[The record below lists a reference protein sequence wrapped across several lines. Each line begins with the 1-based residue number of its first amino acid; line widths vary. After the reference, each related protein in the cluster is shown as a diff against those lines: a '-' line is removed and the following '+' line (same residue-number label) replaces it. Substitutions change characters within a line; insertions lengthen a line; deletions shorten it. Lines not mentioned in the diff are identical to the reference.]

1 MKVRLK
7 DLADIQSGYP
17 FRGAVV
23 AGPPQCGVAVIQ
35 MRDLGEELVPD
46 LREVVWSDRISV
58 KPTHLV
64 KVGDVLFRGRGNA
77 PAGYCLRELPAQCIA
92 AAPLLRL
99 RLRSNVLLPE
109 FLAWYLRQETAQAYF
124 EGNAQGSAMRIVGVD
139 VLENLQIPVVS
150 REKQQKIV
158 ALVELSERERKL
170 RQRLGE
176 LKSIYVNKVINQ
188 WLGE

>member
-1 MKVRLK
+1 MKMQLK
-7 DLADIQSGYP
+7 NIAEIQSGYP

-35 MRDLGEELVPD
+35 MRDLREELVPD
-46 LREVVWSDRISV
+46 LREVVWSDTISA
-58 KPTHLV
+58 KPTHLL

-77 PAGYCLRELPAQCIA
+77 PAGYCLQELPAQSIA

-99 RLRSNVLLPE
+99 RIRSNVLLPK

-124 EGNAQGSAMRIVGVD
+124 EEKAQGSSMRIVGVD
-139 VLENLQIPVVS
+139 VLENLPIPVVS
-150 REKQQKIV
+150 LEQQQKIV
-158 ALVELSERERKL
+158 ALVELAERECRL

-176 LKSIYVNKVINQ
+176 LKSTYINKVINQ

>member
-1 MKVRLK
+1 MHLK
-7 DLADIQSGYP
+7 DLAEIQSGYP

-23 AGPPQCGVAVIQ
+23 AGPPQSGVAVIQ
-35 MRDLGEELVPD
+35 MRDLGEDLVPD
-46 LREVVWSDRISV
+46 LQKVVWNATISA
-58 KPTHLV
+58 KPIHLL

-109 FLAWYLRQETAQAYF
+109 FLAWYLRQKSAQAFF
-124 EGNAQGSAMRIVGVD
+124 EGNAQGSAMRMVGID
-139 VLENLQIPVVS
+139 VLENLPIPIVPL
-150 REKQQKIV
+150 EKQQKIA
-158 ALVELSERERKL
+158 ALVELSERERQL

-176 LKSIYVNKVINQ
+176 LKSIYVNKLINQ

>member
-1 MKVRLK
+1 MKVHLK
-7 DLADIQSGYP
+7 DLAEIQSGYP

-23 AGPPQCGVAVIQ
+23 AGPPQSGVAVIQ
-35 MRDLGEELVPD
+35 MRDLGEDLVPD
-46 LREVVWSDRISV
+46 LQKVVWNATISA
-58 KPTHLV
+58 KPIHLL

-109 FLAWYLRQETAQAYF
+109 FLAWYLRQKSAQAFF
-124 EGNAQGSAMRIVGVD
+124 EGNAQGSAMRMVGID
-139 VLENLQIPVVS
+139 VLENLPIPIVPL
-150 REKQQKIV
+150 EKQQKIA
-158 ALVELSERERKL
+158 ALVELSERERQL

-176 LKSIYVNKVINQ
+176 LKSIYVNKLINQ

>member
-1 MKVRLK
+1 MRLK
-7 DLADIQSGYP
+7 DLAEIQCGYP

-46 LREVVWSDRISV
+46 LREVVWSDRIAV

-92 AAPLLRL
+92 AAPLLQL

-109 FLAWYLRQETAQAYF
+109 FLAWYLRQEAAQAYF

-139 VLENLQIPVVS
+139 VLENLQIPVVPL
-150 REKQQKIV
+150 EKQQKIA
-158 ALVELSERERKL
+158 ALVELSEWEHKL

>member
-1 MKVRLK
+1 MKVHLK
-7 DLADIQSGYP
+7 DLAEIQSGYP

-23 AGPPQCGVAVIQ
+23 AGPPQSGVAVIQ
-35 MRDLGEELVPD
+35 MRDLGEDLVPD
-46 LREVVWSDRISV
+46 LRKVVWNATISA
-58 KPTHLV
+58 KPIHLL

-77 PAGYCLRELPAQCIA
+77 PAGYCLRELPALCIA

-109 FLAWYLRQETAQAYF
+109 FLAWYVRQKSAQVFF
-124 EGNAQGSAMRIVGVD
+124 EGNAQGSATRMVGID
-139 VLENLQIPVVS
+139 VLENLPIPIVPL
-150 REKQQKIV
+150 EKQQKIV
-158 ALVELSERERKL
+158 ALVELLERERQL

-176 LKSIYVNKVINQ
+176 LKSIYVNKLINQ

>member
-1 MKVRLK
+1 MKVHLK
-7 DLADIQSGYP
+7 DLAEIQSGYP

-23 AGPPQCGVAVIQ
+23 AGPPQSGVAVIQ
-35 MRDLGEELVPD
+35 MRDLGEDLVPD
-46 LREVVWSDRISV
+46 LQKVVWNATISA
-58 KPTHLV
+58 KPIHLL

-77 PAGYCLRELPAQCIA
+77 PAGYCLRELPALCIA

-109 FLAWYLRQETAQAYF
+109 FLAWYLRQKSAQAFF
-124 EGNAQGSAMRIVGVD
+124 EGNAQGSATRMVGID
-139 VLENLQIPVVS
+139 VLENLPIPIVPL
-150 REKQQKIV
+150 EKQQKIA
-158 ALVELSERERKL
+158 ALVELSERERQL

-176 LKSIYVNKVINQ
+176 LKFIYVNKLINQ

>member
-7 DLADIQSGYP
+7 DLTEIQSGYP

-23 AGPPQCGVAVIQ
+23 AGPPQCGVAVVQ

-46 LREVVWSDRISV
+46 LREVVWSDRIAV

-64 KVGDVLFRGRGNA
+64 KVGDVLFRGRGNV

-92 AAPLLRL
+92 AAPLLQL

-109 FLAWYLRQETAQAYF
+109 FLAWYLRQETAQSYF
-124 EGNAQGSAMRIVGVD
+124 EGNAQGSAMRMVGID
-139 VLENLQIPVVS
+139 VLENLMIPVIPL
-150 REKQQKIV
+150 EKQQKIIE
-158 ALVELSERERKL
+158 LVELSERERELAQKL
-170 RQRLGE
+170 IV
-176 LKSIYVNKVINQ
+176 LKSVYINKTVNQ

>member
-1 MKVRLK
+1 MQLK
-7 DLADIQSGYP
+7 NIAEIQSGYP

-35 MRDLGEELVPD
+35 MRDLREELVPD
-46 LREVVWSDRISV
+46 LREVVWSDTISA
-58 KPTHLV
+58 KPTHLL

-77 PAGYCLRELPAQCIA
+77 PAGYCLQELPAQSIA

-99 RLRSNVLLPE
+99 RIRSNVLLPK

-124 EGNAQGSAMRIVGVD
+124 EEKAQGSSMRIVGVD
-139 VLENLQIPVVS
+139 VLENLPIPVVS
-150 REKQQKIV
+150 LEQQQKIV
-158 ALVELSERERKL
+158 ALVELAERECRL

-176 LKSIYVNKVINQ
+176 LKSTYVNKVINQ

>member
-1 MKVRLK
+1 MKVHLK
-7 DLADIQSGYP
+7 DLAEIQSGYP

-23 AGPPQCGVAVIQ
+23 AGPPQSGVAVIQ
-35 MRDLGEELVPD
+35 MRDLGEDLVPD
-46 LREVVWSDRISV
+46 LQKVVWNATISA
-58 KPTHLV
+58 KPIHLL

-77 PAGYCLRELPAQCIA
+77 PAGYCLRELPALCIA

-109 FLAWYLRQETAQAYF
+109 FLAWYLRQKSAQAFF
-124 EGNAQGSAMRIVGVD
+124 EGNAQGSATRMVGID
-139 VLENLQIPVVS
+139 VLENLPIPIVPL
-150 REKQQKIV
+150 EKQQKIV
-158 ALVELSERERKL
+158 ALVGLLERERQL

-176 LKSIYVNKVINQ
+176 LKSIYVNKLINQ